1 MTGGYFKSGKQG
13 KILEE
18 NKRIKIK
25 TRPNETNCSTDILF
39 INNHSLT
46 ERNYYIQNLP
56 DIKSCDTNMIVH
68 VNFDNITKHLLIQ
81 RIFNNYYYVTG
92 PIFIILGVIFG
103 FLGFYENLILV
114 SICFLFGQIITFI
127 IGELIIG
134 INKKYFE
141 FLLISI
147 GLIIGA
153 ISIYFSKKYL
163 KYYKFVMG
171 MTSGSIF
178 GTFITEIFIF
188 PFGVNLIFSIY
199 INNLLISSASFLII
213 VYVIKKF
220 YLYLYSIIGGYI
232 CIRGLSI
239 LLFKL
244 MGYKELQLILYFSG
258 SFEYEY
264 FFVNSDRK
272 LPKELNWDNY
282 WIYDL
287 LIIVSI
293 IISIIFY
300 RFKKNLLKRKL
311 KFKDEEEYD
320 AEKTEENL
328 NKDLL

>member
-1 MTGGYFKSGKQG
+1 MKG
-13 KILEE
+13 IIRDE
-18 NKRIKIK
+18 NERIIIK
-25 TRPNETNCSTDILF
+25 THPNKTNCFANFVF

-46 ERNYYIQNLP
+46 KRNYYIQNFP
-56 DIKSCDTNMIVH
+56 NITSCDTKMIVH
-68 VNFDNITKHLLIQ
+68 VNFDDITKHLLLQ
-81 RIFNNYYYVTG
+81 RIFNNYYFVTG
-92 PIFIILGVIFG
+92 PIFIILGIIFC

-114 SICFLFGQIITFI
+114 SICILFGQIITFI
-127 IGELIIG
+127 ICELIIG
-134 INKKYFE
+134 INKIYFE

-147 GLIIGA
+147 GLVIGA

-163 KYYKFVMG
+163 KYYKFVVG

-244 MGYKELQLILYFSG
+244 MGYRELQLILYFAG

-264 FFVNSDRK
+264 FYDNPENG
-272 LPKELNWDNY
+272 LPNELNWDNY

-287 LIIVSI
+287 LIVVFI

-300 RFKKNLLKRKL
+300 RFKKNLLNRKFKL
-311 KFKDEEEYD
+311 KDEEEYD
-320 AEKTEENL
+320 AEKTEEI
-328 NKDLL
+328 

>member
-1 MTGGYFKSGKQG
+1 MTDGYYKNGMKG
-13 KILEE
+13 IIRDE
-18 NKRIKIK
+18 NERIIIK
-25 TRPNETNCSTDILF
+25 THPNKTNCFANFVF

-46 ERNYYIQNLP
+46 KRNYYIQNFP
-56 DIKSCDTNMIVH
+56 NITSCDTKMIVH
-68 VNFDNITKHLLIQ
+68 VNFDDITKHLLLQ
-81 RIFNNYYYVTG
+81 RIFNNYYFVTG
-92 PIFIILGVIFG
+92 PIFIILGIIFC

-114 SICFLFGQIITFI
+114 SICILFGQIITFI
-127 IGELIIG
+127 ICELIIG
-134 INKKYFE
+134 INKIYFE

-147 GLIIGA
+147 GLVIGA

-163 KYYKFVMG
+163 KYYKFVVG

-232 CIRGLSI
+232 LIRGLYI
-239 LLFKL
+239 ILFKYL
-244 MGYKELQLILYFSG
+244 GYRELQLILYFVG

-264 FFVNSDRK
+264 LSEKESRE
-272 LPKELNWDNY
+272 ELNSELF

-287 LIIVSI
+287 LIVVFI

-300 RFKKNLLKRKL
+300 RFQKNILKRKL
-311 KFKDEEEYD
+311 NKMQDEEEYET
-320 AEKTEENL
+320 EKTEKKL
-328 NKDLL
+328 DKDLF